1 MYTPPPS
8 PPAPTPPS
16 PPASPQPFS
25 QEVEKVYSEL
35 KRLAGSHIRRERV
48 DHTLSA
54 TGLVHEAYLRL
65 AESSPQWESRGHF
78 FGIAAKAMRQVLVDH
93 ARAHRAEKRGGDW
106 LKLTLTSAMPEI
118 EGKSGESHDGVNA
131 VNAVD
136 VISLNDALIE
146 LEQRDP
152 RQAKIVELR
161 YFGGLSIEDTAAAL
175 NLSPATI
182 KREWLVAKLYLKR
195 KLDK

>member
-1 MYTPPPS
+1 M
-8 PPAPTPPS
+8 
-16 PPASPQPFS
+16 
-25 QEVEKVYSEL
+25 
-35 KRLAGSHIRRERV
+35 
-48 DHTLSA
+48 
-54 TGLVHEAYLRL
+54 
-65 AESSPQWESRGHF
+65 
-78 FGIAAKAMRQVLVDH
+78 DH

-118 EGKSGESHDGVNA
+118 EGKSGESHDGINTE
-131 VNAVD
+131 NPVD

-146 LEQRDP
+146 LELRDP

-161 YFGGLSIEDTAAAL
+161 YFGGLSIEDTAATL

>member
-1 MYTPPPS
+1 MSTLPPS
-8 PPAPTPPS
+8 PPDSLS
-16 PPASPQPFS
+16 PISH
-25 QEVEKVYSEL
+25 EVEVVYSEL
-35 KRLAGSHIRRERV
+35 KRLAGSHIRRERA

-65 AESSPQWESRGHF
+65 AESSPQWESRSHF
-78 FGIAAKAMRQVLVDH
+78 FGIAANAMRQVLVDH

-118 EGKSGESHDGVNA
+118 EGQPGAYGNGNGDGVDTTD
-131 VNAVD
+131 AVD
-136 VISLNDALIE
+136 IISLNDALCE

-161 YFGGLSIEDTAAAL
+161 YFGGLSIEDTAATL

-195 KLDK
+195 KLDR

>member
-1 MYTPPPS
+1 MSTLPPS
-8 PPAPTPPS
+8 LPDSPS
-16 PPASPQPFS
+16 PISH
-25 QEVEKVYSEL
+25 EVEVVYSEL
-35 KRLAGSHIRRERV
+35 KRLAGSHIRRERA

-65 AESSPQWESRGHF
+65 AESSPQWESRSHF
-78 FGIAAKAMRQVLVDH
+78 FGIAANAMRQVLVDH

-106 LKLTLTSAMPEI
+106 LKLTLTSAIPEI
-118 EGKSGESHDGVNA
+118 EGQPGAHRDGVDTA
-131 VNAVD
+131 DAVD
-136 VISLNDALIE
+136 IISLNDALSE

-161 YFGGLSIEDTAAAL
+161 YFGGLSIEDTAATL

-195 KLDK
+195 KLDR

>member
-1 MYTPPPS
+1 MYPPPPS
-8 PPAPTPPS
+8 IPPVS
-16 PPASPQPFS
+16 PKPFS
-25 QEVEKVYSEL
+25 QEVELVYSEL
-35 KRLAGSHIRRERV
+35 KRLAGSQIRRERA

-78 FGIAAKAMRQVLVDH
+78 FGIAANAMRQVLVDH

-118 EGKSGESHDGVNA
+118 EGKPGDATNSVD
-131 VNAVD
+131 AVD
-136 VISLNDALIE
+136 VISLNDALTE

-161 YFGGLSIEDTAAAL
+161 YFGGLSIDDTAATL
-175 NLSPATI
+175 NLSAATI